1 VLTGSAA
8 AAGVVAIEKAEIAIV
23 SASFAAALAHPAFE
37 VTIVIPPIR
46 SDCPGTMTS
55 LSCAERLFESC
66 ECCRAVAVSADVA
79 ASAIYA
85 RGPVT
90 NDFAAVRLPDDQLD
104 VTPAINSR

>member
-1 VLTGSAA
+1 
-8 AAGVVAIEKAEIAIV
+8 
-23 SASFAAALAHPAFE
+23 
-37 VTIVIPPIR
+37 
-46 SDCPGTMTS
+46 
-55 LSCAERLFESC
+55 
-66 ECCRAVAVSADVA
+66 VA